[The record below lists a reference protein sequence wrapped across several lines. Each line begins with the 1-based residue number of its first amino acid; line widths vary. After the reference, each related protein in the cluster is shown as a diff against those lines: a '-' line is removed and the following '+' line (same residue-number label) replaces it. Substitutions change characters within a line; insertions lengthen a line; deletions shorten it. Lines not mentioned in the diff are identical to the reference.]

1 MEDKNNIKLVVIGD
15 RGTGKTCII
24 QRLLGKDFDGKSPA
38 TISPWYYSK
47 SLILEGHSFTAE
59 IWDTCGAEAYK
70 SYTKIFLQG
79 AKGAFIVY
87 GINSKCSFDNIDSWI
102 KLLKEAIKDNI
113 PIIIIGTQCD
123 LEDYREI
130 TVEEGE
136 LKAKEYGAD
145 FIETSALSGENILK
159 AFEIL
164 MRRVTKIGTEDYY
177 KSVYDKL
184 KRDYDKL
191 KADNDNNILK
201 KNYDKL
207 KEDNDILKK
216 DYDKLKKDYDILKK
230 DYDKLKKD
238 NDNLTNELNKVKLT
252 NFNNEDKLKKNLNE
266 INNLKYNIRQKDD
279 EIFKLNL
286 KIRNIETLDKTS
298 FKNDDIIY
306 IHFISSD
313 QNINCPIKCLKT
325 DTFAEVEEKLYQR
338 YQEYRETNNKFVL
351 KEKTIMRFKKIIE
364 NNITDGDEIELI
376 KIE

>member
-1 MEDKNNIKLVVIGD
+1 MDL
-15 RGTGKTCII
+15 
-24 QRLLGKDFDGKSPA
+24 KDG
-38 TISPWYYSK
+38 
-47 SLILEGHSFTAE
+47 
-59 IWDTCGAEAYK
+59 
-70 SYTKIFLQG
+70 
-79 AKGAFIVY
+79 
-87 GINSKCSFDNIDSWI
+87 
-102 KLLKEAIKDNI
+102 
-113 PIIIIGTQCD
+113 
-123 LEDYREI
+123 REI

-136 LKAKEYGAD
+136 LKAKKYGAD
-145 FIETSALSGENILK
+145 YIETSAVSGENIEK
-159 AFEIL
+159 ALEIL
-164 MRRVTKIGTEDYY
+164 IRRVTKIGTEDFY
-177 KSVYDKL
+177 KSAYNKL
-184 KRDYDKL
+184 KRDYDK
-191 KADNDNNILK
+191 
-201 KNYDKL
+201 
-207 KEDNDILKK
+207 
-216 DYDKLKKDYDILKK
+216 LKK

-238 NDNLTNELNKVKLT
+238 NDNLSNELNKVKLT

-298 FKNDDIIY
+298 FKNDDILY
-306 IHFISSD
+306 VHFISSD

>member
-1 MEDKNNIKLVVIGD
+1 MDDENAIKLVLIGYT
-15 RGTGKTCII
+15 GGGKTC
-24 QRLLGKDFDGKSPA
+24 LMNWFKGKPIDLFTRA
-38 TISPWYYSK
+38 TIDANYYTK
-47 SLILEGHSFTAE
+47 KFMLEGQSFTVN
-59 IWDTCGAEAYK
+59 IWDTFGVEMLMSLVK
-70 SYTKIFLQG
+70 LFLKD
-79 AKGAFIVY
+79 AKGVFIVY
-87 GINSKCSFDNIDSWI
+87 DITRKDSFDKIDEYI
-102 KLLKEAIKDNI
+102 KLLKEVEKNDT
-113 PIIIIGTQCD
+113 PMIIIGNKCD
-123 LEDYREI
+123 LKDGREI

-136 LKAKEYGAD
+136 LKAKKYGAD
-145 FIETSALSGENILK
+145 YIETSAVSGENIEK

-164 MRRVTKIGTEDYY
+164 MRRVTKIGTEDFY
-177 KSVYDKL
+177 KSAYNKL
-184 KRDYDKL
+184 KRDYDK
-191 KADNDNNILK
+191 
-201 KNYDKL
+201 
-207 KEDNDILKK
+207 
-216 DYDKLKKDYDILKK
+216 LKK

-238 NDNLTNELNKVKLT
+238 NDNLSNELNKVKLT

-306 IHFISSD
+306 VHFISSD

-364 NNITDGDEIELI
+364 NNITDGDKIELI

>member
-1 MEDKNNIKLVVIGD
+1 MEDKNNIKLVFIGD
-15 RGTGKTCII
+15 RFIGKTSII
-24 QRLLGKDFDGKSPA
+24 TRILGKDFDDNIQE
-38 TISPWYYSK
+38 TISANLYSK
-47 SLILEGHSFTAE
+47 SLILEGYSFTAH
-59 IWDTCGAEAYK
+59 IWDTCGNEK
-70 SYTKIFLQG
+70 FIPVTKIFLQG

-87 GINSKCSFDNIDSWI
+87 DITSKCSFNNIDSWI
-102 KLLKEAIKDNI
+102 KILKEAIKDNI
-113 PIIIIGTQCD
+113 PIIIIGTKCD
-123 LEDYREI
+123 LKDDREI

-191 KADNDNNILK
+191 KADNDTDILK

-207 KEDNDILKK
+207 KEDN
-216 DYDKLKKDYDILKK
+216 DKLKKDYDILKK

-238 NDNLTNELNKVKLT
+238 NDNLSNELNKVKLT

-306 IHFISSD
+306 VHFISSD

-376 KIE
+376 KIG

>member
-15 RGTGKTCII
+15 FGTGKTCII
-24 QRLLGKDFDGKSPA
+24 NSLLGKDFDSKSPV
-38 TISPWYYSK
+38 TVVPSFCSK
-47 SLILEGHSFTAE
+47 SLILEGHSYTAL
-59 IWDTCGAEAYK
+59 IWDTCGAEEYK
-70 SYTKIFLQG
+70 SRTKIFLQG

-87 GINSKCSFDNIDSWI
+87 GINDKCSFDNIDSWI

-136 LKAKEYGAD
+136 LKAREYGAD
-145 FIETSALSGENILK
+145 FIETSALSGEKILK

-191 KADNDNNILK
+191 KADNDN
-201 KNYDKL
+201 
-207 KEDNDILKK
+207 
-216 DYDKLKKDYDILKK
+216 DILKK

-306 IHFISSD
+306 VHFISSD